1 MAEVFSATIVGTD
14 GFARRVAIKRVLPG
28 FADNEAFARM
38 FIAEA
43 KISSRLQHANIVS
56 VLDFD
61 RDPSNRPYLVM
72 ELVEGRDLAALSH
85 ASALPIAVVL
95 YVIAEVLR
103 GLGHAHDLPIID
115 DEQLKRSAT
124 LRHMKGVVHRDVSP
138 HNVLLSWDGAVK
150 VSDFGIAKARMADNA
165 TATEFLKG
173 KPSYMSP
180 EQANG
185 EELDGRSDLFAVGV
199 MLWELLC
206 NRRLFAGDD
215 TRAILAAVLFKP
227 IPSARTLRAEVPKDV
242 ERILSRLLERERT
255 KRFDTAEQALAEL
268 VKCVAFPKNGR
279 ELLATAMRER
289 FPAEAPVRHSMA
301 RERRP
306 TDAVPEHIPTYDR
319 PTVSIDA
326 APAHAAASIGFV
338 PRRRPWLVPLVIGT
352 TLLAIVLIAVLARG
366 KYAPIERPDAGTVA
380 LALSADAAV
389 IEAPTNDSSAT
400 IVAPDAAVA
409 GGVVEETSP
418 PADAGVALAPPRD
431 ASVIVSASDAST
443 NAGRVDAGS
452 AEKTQHPAST
462 LASSKRGTLVVRA
475 FPALTVYIDGRRIH
489 DTPLTREIGVGRHR
503 LRLVNL
509 DTGHDETVS
518 VTITDGQTTTIE
530 RL

>member
-72 ELVEGRDLAALSH
+72 ELVEGKDLAALSH

-115 DEQLKRSAT
+115 DEQLKRSET
-124 LRHMKGVVHRDVSP
+124 LRYMKGVVHRDVSP

-165 TATEFLKG
+165 TATDFLKG

-215 TRAILAAVLFKP
+215 TRAILAAVMFKP
-227 IPSARTLRAEVPKDV
+227 IPNARSLRADVPKDV
-242 ERILSRLLERERT
+242 ERVLSRLLERERT
-255 KRFDTAEQALAEL
+255 KRFDTAEEALAEL

-279 ELLATAMRER
+279 ELLASAMRER

-301 RERRP
+301 RERKP
-306 TDAVPEHIPTYDR
+306 TDAVPEHIPTYER

-326 APAHAAASIGFV
+326 APAHAAASIGFA

-366 KYAPIERPDAGTVA
+366 RNASVERADAGIIA
-380 LALSADAAV
+380 FAPGDAAT
-389 IEAPTNDSSAT
+389 IAT
-400 IVAPDAAVA
+400 PAIDASIATVPSDAAVA
-409 GGVVEETSP
+409 ISAVEDAASRTDDAATAVALP
-418 PADAGVALAPPRD
+418 TDAGTKRPSPD
-431 ASVIVSASDAST
+431 AGIDT
-443 NAGRVDAGS
+443 PVDAGIVVK
-452 AEKTQHPAST
+452 AQHPVSTPAST
-462 LASSKRGTLVVRA
+462 KRGTLVVRA

-489 DTPLTREIGVGRHR
+489 DTPLTKEIGVGRHR